1 MSIYKELK
9 DSYKYGSPVTR
20 LLYINIII
28 FIVFGLIH
36 TIFWIAGR
44 EPSYYVF
51 SEWFKAPSYLPE
63 LLIKPWSVITYMFFH
78 EDFFHIAF
86 NMLGLYWFGR
96 LFLEFFNKRQL
107 VGLYLIG
114 GIFGYLLFVAGYYSL
129 IPLRNNFSPIL
140 GASASVLAI
149 LAGVAFSRPNY
160 SIYMMFF
167 GQVKLKYLALI
178 YILLDV
184 ISMAKGNAGGHIA
197 HLGGMFAGWIFAL
210 RLQKNSDITIGVNRI
225 LDFFATLFKPRKRL
239 KVSHRKPA
247 NDYDYKK
254 AKASEQKEIDAI
266 LDKISRSGYDSL
278 NKAEKEML
286 FKMGQ
291 NKN

>member
-1 MSIYKELK
+1 MSIYQELK
-9 DSYKYGSPVTR
+9 NSYKYGSPVTK
-20 LLYINIII
+20 LLYINIIV

-36 TIFWIAGR
+36 TIFWIAGQK
-44 EPSYYVF
+44 PSYTVIGDL
-51 SEWFKAPSYLPE
+51 FKAPSYLPE
-63 LLIKPWSVITYMFFH
+63 LLVKPWSVITYMFFH

-96 LFLEFFNKRQL
+96 LFLEFFNKRQV
-107 VGLYLIG
+107 VGLYFIG

-129 IPLRNNFSPIL
+129 PPLRDSFAPIL

-160 SIYMMFF
+160 SINMMFF
-167 GQVKLKYLALI
+167 GQLKLKYLALI

-197 HLGGMFAGWIFAL
+197 HLGGMFAGWLFAVQL
-210 RLQKNSDITIGVNRI
+210 NKNKDITTGINKFF
-225 LDFFATLFKPRKRL
+225 DFLVTLFKPRKRL
-239 KVSHRKPA
+239 KVSHRKPT
-247 NDYDYKK
+247 NDFEYKK
-254 AKASEQKEIDAI
+254 EKVNEQKEIDTI

-278 NKAEKEML
+278 NKDEKEKL
-286 FKMGQ
+286 FKMGG
-291 NKN
+291 K

>member
-1 MSIYKELK
+1 MSIYKELR

-20 LLYINIII
+20 LLYINVIV

-36 TIFWIAGR
+36 TIYWIAGY
-44 EPSYYVF
+44 ETSYYAVGT
-51 SEWFKAPSYLPE
+51 WFKAPSYLPE

-96 LFLEFFNKRQL
+96 LFLEFFTKRQL
-107 VGLYLIG
+107 VGLYFIG

-129 IPLRNNFSPIL
+129 IPLRNNFAPIL

-178 YILLDV
+178 YILLDLV
-184 ISMAKGNAGGHIA
+184 SMAKGNAGGHIA
-197 HLGGMFAGWIFAL
+197 HIGGMFAGWIFSVQ
-210 RLQKNSDITIGVNRI
+210 LQKNSDITRGINRI
-225 LDFFATLFKPRKRL
+225 LDFFATLFKPRKKL
-239 KVSHRKPA
+239 KVSHRKPS
-247 NDYDYKK
+247 NDYEYKK
-254 AKASEQKEIDAI
+254 AKVSEQKEIDAI

-278 NKAEKEML
+278 SKAEKELL

-291 NKN
+291 NKS